1 MSKFVKNLIVDQI
14 KKELSEV
21 QDCVLVNV
29 IGLDAGQ
36 SGQLRDR
43 LHEKSIN
50 IRVVKKS
57 MAIRATEGTDLAPA
71 FDGVSGSV
79 AVCWGGND
87 FVSMVKEL
95 VELDK
100 DDNFEAFSTC
110 GGVLDG
116 EALTPAAVA
125 EISKWPTREEVLAT
139 LVGQLLGP
147 GATLASQLIGP
158 GGTLAAQVSEID
170 GSGADAEEVAEEAP
184 APEEA
189 AEEAPAEEVA
199 EEAPAAE
206 AEAEEAPAAEAEAEE
221 APEEESTE
229 EAVAEESA
237 AEAEEEDAEEASEE

>member
-14 KKELSEV
+14 KKELAEV

-29 IGLDAGQ
+29 IGLDAEE
-36 SGQLRDR
+36 SGKLRDR
-43 LHEKSIN
+43 LHEKSIH

-57 MAIRATEGTDLAPA
+57 LAVRATEGTSLAPA
-71 FDGVSGSV
+71 FDGIGGSV

-100 DDNFEAFSTC
+100 DEDNFETFATC

-125 EISKWPTREEVLAT
+125 EISKWPTREEALST

-147 GATLASQLIGP
+147 GSTLAAQLIGP
-158 GGTLAAQVSEID
+158 GGTLAAQIVEID
-170 GSGADAEEVAEEAP
+170 GEGAEEST
-184 APEEA
+184 
-189 AEEAPAEEVA
+189 EEAPAEEA
-199 EEAPAAE
+199 SADSGEEAA
-206 AEAEEAPAAEAEAEE
+206 
-221 APEEESTE
+221 EEESTE
-229 EAVAEESA
+229 EAPAEEA
-237 AEAEEEDAEEASEE
+237 GADTEEEDADEGSEE

>member
-57 MAIRATEGTDLAPA
+57 MAIRATEGTNLAPA
-71 FDGVSGSV
+71 FEGVGGSV

-95 VELDK
+95 VGLDK
-100 DDNFEAFSTC
+100 DENFEAFSTC

-125 EISKWPTREEVLAT
+125 EISKWPTREEVLST
-139 LVGQLLGP
+139 IVGQLLGP
-147 GATLASQLIGP
+147 GATLSAQLIGP
-158 GGTLAAQVSEID
+158 GGTLASQVSEID
-170 GSGADAEEVAEEAP
+170 GSGAST
-184 APEEA
+184 
-189 AEEAPAEEVA
+189 EEAPAEESAA
-199 EEAPAAE
+199 EEPAAE
-206 AEAEEAPAAEAEAEE
+206 EPVAEAEESAVEAA
-221 APEEESTE
+221 EEESTE
-229 EAVAEESA
+229 EAAAEEPA
-237 AEAEEEDAEEASEE
+237 ADAEEGDAEEASEE

>member
-50 IRVVKKS
+50 SRVVKKS
-57 MAIRATEGTDLAPA
+57 MAIRATEGTNLAPA

-79 AVCWGGND
+79 AVCWGGDD

-95 VELDK
+95 VEFDK
-100 DDNFEAFSTC
+100 DENFEAFSTC

-147 GATLASQLIGP
+147 GATLAAQLIGP

-170 GSGADAEEVAEEAP
+170 GSGTGAEDTAADEPVA
-184 APEEA
+184 
-189 AEEAPAEEVA
+189 
-199 EEAPAAE
+199 
-206 AEAEEAPAAEAEAEE
+206 
-221 APEEESTE
+221 EEESTE
-229 EAVAEESA
+229 EAVAEEPA
-237 AEAEEEDAEEASEE
+237 AEAEDTPSEEAAAKEESTEEAVAEEPAAETEEEDAEGASEE

>member
-95 VELDK
+95 VDLDK

-147 GATLASQLIGP
+147 GATLAAQLIGP

-170 GSGADAEEVAEEAP
+170 GSGAAAEAEEATEEAP
-184 APEEA
+184 A
-189 AEEAPAEEVA
+189 AEEAA

-206 AEAEEAPAAEAEAEE
+206 AEEAAG
-221 APEEESTE
+221 EESTE

>member
-71 FDGVSGSV
+71 FEGIGGSV

-100 DDNFEAFSTC
+100 DENFEAFSTC

-116 EALTPAAVA
+116 ESLTPAAVA
-125 EISKWPTREEVLAT
+125 EISKWPTREEVLST
-139 LVGQLLGP
+139 IVGQLLGP
-147 GATLASQLIGP
+147 GATLAAQLIGP
-158 GGTLAAQVSEID
+158 GGTLASQVSEID
-170 GSGADAEEVAEEAP
+170 GSGAAT
-184 APEEA
+184 EEA
-189 AEEAPAEEVA
+189 ATEEATAEEPAPAEE
-199 EEAPAAE
+199 EA
-206 AEAEEAPAAEAEAEE
+206 
-221 APEEESTE
+221 EEESTE
-229 EAVAEESA
+229 EAAAEEPA
-237 AEAEEEDAEEASEE
+237 ADAEEEGAEEASEE

>member
-57 MAIRATEGTDLAPA
+57 MAIRATEGTNLAPA
-71 FDGVSGSV
+71 FEGVGGSV

-100 DDNFEAFSTC
+100 DENFEAFSTC

-125 EISKWPTREEVLAT
+125 EISKWPTREEVLST
-139 LVGQLLGP
+139 IVGQLLGP
-147 GATLASQLIGP
+147 GATLSAQLIGP
-158 GGTLAAQVSEID
+158 GGTLASQVSEID
-170 GSGADAEEVAEEAP
+170 GSGAST
-184 APEEA
+184 
-189 AEEAPAEEVA
+189 EEAPAEESAA
-199 EEAPAAE
+199 EEPAAE
-206 AEAEEAPAAEAEAEE
+206 EPVAEAEESAVEAA
-221 APEEESTE
+221 EEESTE
-229 EAVAEESA
+229 EAAAEEPA
-237 AEAEEEDAEEASEE
+237 ADAEEGDAEEASEE

>member
-170 GSGADAEEVAEEAP
+170 GSGADAEEAEETP
-184 APEEA
+184 A
-189 AEEAPAEEVA
+189 AEEVA

-206 AEAEEAPAAEAEAEE
+206 AEAEEAPAEEVAEEAPAAEAEAEE

>member
-170 GSGADAEEVAEEAP
+170 GSGADAEEAEAEETP
-184 APEEA
+184 A
-189 AEEAPAEEVA
+189 AEEV
-199 EEAPAAE
+199 
-206 AEAEEAPAAEAEAEE
+206 AEEAPAAEAEAEE

>member
-21 QDCVLVNV
+21 QNCVLVNV

-71 FDGVSGSV
+71 FDGVGGSV

-95 VELDK
+95 VEIDN
-100 DDNFEAFSTC
+100 DQNFEAFSTC

-116 EALTPAAVA
+116 EALTPAAVT

-147 GATLASQLIGP
+147 GATLSAQLIGP
-158 GGTLAAQVSEID
+158 GGTLASQVSEID
-170 GSGADAEEVAEEAP
+170 GSGVAT
-184 APEEA
+184 
-189 AEEAPAEEVA
+189 EEAPAEEQAPAEESAPAEASAPA
-199 EEAPAAE
+199 EEAAAEEPAAE
-206 AEAEEAPAAEAEAEE
+206 AEEAA
-221 APEEESTE
+221 EEESTE
-229 EAVAEESA
+229 EAAEQEPA
-237 AEAEEEDAEEASEE
+237 ADAEEEGAEEASEE

>member
-71 FDGVSGSV
+71 FEGVGGSV

-100 DDNFEAFSTC
+100 DENFEAFSTC

-125 EISKWPTREEVLAT
+125 EISKWPTREEVLST
-139 LVGQLLGP
+139 IVGQLLGP
-147 GATLASQLIGP
+147 GATLSAQLIGP
-158 GGTLAAQVSEID
+158 GGTLASQVSEID
-170 GSGADAEEVAEEAP
+170 GSGAST
-184 APEEA
+184 
-189 AEEAPAEEVA
+189 EEAPAEESAA
-199 EEAPAAE
+199 EEPAAE
-206 AEAEEAPAAEAEAEE
+206 EPVAEAEESAVEAA
-221 APEEESTE
+221 EEESTE
-229 EAVAEESA
+229 EAAAEEPA
-237 AEAEEEDAEEASEE
+237 ADAEEGDAEEASEE

>member
-14 KKELSEV
+14 KKELAEV

-29 IGLDAGQ
+29 IGLNAEE
-36 SGQLRDR
+36 SGKLRDR
-43 LHEKSIN
+43 LHEKSIH

-57 MAIRATEGTDLAPA
+57 LAVRATEGTSLAPA
-71 FDGVSGSV
+71 FDGIGGSV

-100 DDNFEAFSTC
+100 DEDNFETFATC

-125 EISKWPTREEVLAT
+125 EISKWPTREEALST

-147 GATLASQLIGP
+147 GSTLAAQLIGP
-158 GGTLAAQVSEID
+158 GGTLAAQIVEID
-170 GSGADAEEVAEEAP
+170 GEGAEEST
-184 APEEA
+184 
-189 AEEAPAEEVA
+189 EEAPAEEA
-199 EEAPAAE
+199 SADSGEEAA
-206 AEAEEAPAAEAEAEE
+206 
-221 APEEESTE
+221 EEESTE
-229 EAVAEESA
+229 EAPAEEA
-237 AEAEEEDAEEASEE
+237 GADTEEEDADEGSEE

>member
-14 KKELSEV
+14 KKELAEV

-29 IGLDAGQ
+29 IGLNAEE
-36 SGQLRDR
+36 SGKLRDR
-43 LHEKSIN
+43 LHEKSIH

-57 MAIRATEGTDLAPA
+57 LAVRATEGTSLAPA
-71 FDGVSGSV
+71 FDGIGGSV

-100 DDNFEAFSTC
+100 DEDNFETFATC

-125 EISKWPTREEVLAT
+125 EISKWPTREEALST

-147 GATLASQLIGP
+147 GATLAAQLIGP
-158 GGTLAAQVSEID
+158 GGTLAAQIVEID
-170 GSGADAEEVAEEAP
+170 GEGAEEEAT
-184 APEEA
+184 
-189 AEEAPAEEVA
+189 EEAPAEEASADTVEEA
-199 EEAPAAE
+199 AEEEATEEAPA
-206 AEAEEAPAAEAEAEE
+206 EEASADTVEE
-221 APEEESTE
+221 AAKEESTE
-229 EAVAEESA
+229 EAPAEEA
-237 AEAEEEDAEEASEE
+237 GADTEEEDADEGSEE

>member
-170 GSGADAEEVAEEAP
+170 GSGADAEEAEETP
-184 APEEA
+184 A
-189 AEEAPAEEVA
+189 AEEV
-199 EEAPAAE
+199 
-206 AEAEEAPAAEAEAEE
+206 AEEAPAAEAEAEE

>member
-71 FDGVSGSV
+71 FEGVGGSV

-100 DDNFEAFSTC
+100 DENFEAFSTC

-125 EISKWPTREEVLAT
+125 EISKWPTPEEVLAT
-139 LVGQLLGP
+139 IVGQLLSP
-147 GATLASQLIGP
+147 GATLAAQLIGP
-158 GGTLAAQVSEID
+158 GGTLASQISEID
-170 GSGADAEEVAEEAP
+170 GSGASAEEEAPTEEEAPVEEAATAEEAE
-184 APEEA
+184 AEESVEESAEESAEEAAEEEAAEEEA
-189 AEEAPAEEVA
+189 AEEAAAEE
-199 EEAPAAE
+199 PAAN
-206 AEAEEAPAAEAEAEE
+206 
-221 APEEESTE
+221 
-229 EAVAEESA
+229 
-237 AEAEEEDAEEASEE
+237 AEEEDAEEASEE

>member
-57 MAIRATEGTDLAPA
+57 MAIRATEGTNLAPA
-71 FDGVSGSV
+71 FEGVGGSV

-100 DDNFEAFSTC
+100 DENFEAFSTC

-125 EISKWPTREEVLAT
+125 EISKWPTREEVLST
-139 LVGQLLGP
+139 IVGQLLGP
-147 GATLASQLIGP
+147 GATLSAQLIGP
-158 GGTLAAQVSEID
+158 GGTLASQVSEID
-170 GSGADAEEVAEEAP
+170 GSGAST
-184 APEEA
+184 
-189 AEEAPAEEVA
+189 EEAPAEESAA
-199 EEAPAAE
+199 EEPAAE
-206 AEAEEAPAAEAEAEE
+206 AEEESTEEVAAEEPAADAEESAAEAA
-221 APEEESTE
+221 EEESTE
-229 EAVAEESA
+229 EAATEEPA
-237 AEAEEEDAEEASEE
+237 ADSEEGDAEEASEE

>member
-71 FDGVSGSV
+71 FEGIGGSV

-100 DDNFEAFSTC
+100 DKNFEAFSTC

-116 EALTPAAVA
+116 ESLTPAAVA
-125 EISKWPTREEVLAT
+125 EISKWPTREEVLST
-139 LVGQLLGP
+139 IVGQLLGP
-147 GATLASQLIGP
+147 GATLAAQLIGP
-158 GGTLAAQVSEID
+158 GGTLASQVSEID
-170 GSGADAEEVAEEAP
+170 GSGAATEEATAEEPATEEEP
-184 APEEA
+184 
-189 AEEAPAEEVA
+189 APAEE
-199 EEAPAAE
+199 EA
-206 AEAEEAPAAEAEAEE
+206 
-221 APEEESTE
+221 EEESTE
-229 EAVAEESA
+229 EAAAEEPA
-237 AEAEEEDAEEASEE
+237 ADAEEEGAEEASEE